1 MKSKL
6 NLGVIGL
13 GRLGRVYAADL
24 AQRVPNARL
33 VAVADKRPDLARS
46 FAAEYGVPHWY
57 LSHQE
62 LLADSAV
69 DAVAVVTPTNTHKE
83 VVVEAAA
90 HRKAIF
96 CEKPISLSLQ
106 EAQQMIQAVESKG
119 VFFQAGFQ
127 RRFDAGY
134 AAAREKIAAGAIG
147 APVLFRSTSRDPF
160 PPPADFC
167 DPNVSGGLIAD
178 IGIHDFDVARFLIGD
193 VRTVY
198 AVGGALA
205 YPELKAVGDI
215 DNAVVNMVFENG
227 ALGVVE
233 LSRNA
238 VFGYD
243 IRGEVWG
250 AKGSLQIG
258 YLRHTPILVMTKE
271 GITCDAVPHFMQR
284 FERAYLAQI
293 QDFVNAVLDARPP
306 SVTAADAVAALRISL
321 AATAS
326 CAQKRP
332 VEVRE
337 IQP

>member
-1 MKSKL
+1 MKGKL
-6 NLGVIGL
+6 NVGVIGL

-33 VAVADKRPDLARS
+33 VAVADKRPDLAQS
-46 FAAEYGVPHWY
+46 FAAEYGVPNWY
-57 LSHQE
+57 LTHQE
-62 LLADSAV
+62 LLADARV
-69 DAVAVVTPTNTHKE
+69 EAVAVITPTNTHAE
-83 VVVEAAA
+83 VVVQAAA
-90 HRKAIF
+90 HGKAIF

-106 EAQQMIQAVESKG
+106 EARRMLQAVQSKG
-119 VFFQAGFQ
+119 VFFQMGFQ

-134 AAAREKIAAGAIG
+134 LAAKEKIASGAIG
-147 APVLFRSTSRDPF
+147 TPVLLRSTSRDPF
-160 PPPADFC
+160 PPPLEFC

-178 IGIHDFDVARFLIGD
+178 MGIHDFDVARFLLGE
-193 VRTVY
+193 VKTVY

-205 YPELKAVGDI
+205 YPELNSVGDI
-215 DNAVVNMVFENG
+215 DNAVINMVFENG
-227 ALGVVE
+227 AIGVVE

-250 AKGSLQIG
+250 TKGSLQIG
-258 YLRHTPILVMTKE
+258 YFRHTPILVMSKE
-271 GITCDAVPHFMQR
+271 GISYDVVPHFMQR

-293 QDFVNAVLDARPP
+293 QDFVNGVLEARRP
-306 SVTAADAVAALRISL
+306 SVTGADAVAALRISL

-326 CAQKRP
+326 YAQKRP

-337 IQP
+337 IQE